1 MRKGN
6 RIKAVATSADYRFY
20 GYLCGGKL
28 HSDPTAFALSTY
40 VSHKNSGNDV
50 APMESFEPV
59 TLEGKDYVFLAGLF
73 TLDHTNGK
81 ETTYGL
87 CVTQEDMLKLLKME
101 QIASM
106 DLKTYADEYIDIIM
120 IPLCRI
126 LNPKKE
132 EYERQ
137 LVPCTD
143 PVADIVFNLC
153 LDAAKEEAANLPKLV
168 KDKMPPEDKGKKKKE
183 ERKSSE
189 IAPSTSSAESAE
201 KRSAYNLRENRGQGI
216 KDRLQDQQGQP
227 RSNKALKG
235 KVLLII

>member
-1 MRKGN
+1 MFSCEELKDQDQSSRSDSPAADSTSEVQNEKEDQQDQQDQQDQENQEDQEDQEDQDDQKNRDLGIFQQDHEFYMRKGN

-59 TLEGKDYVFLAGLF
+59 TFEGKDYVFLAGLF

-101 QIASM
+101 QIPST
-106 DLKTYADEYIDIIM
+106 DLKMYADDYIGIIM

-126 LNPKKE
+126 LTPKKE

-137 LVPCTD
+137 ATGP
-143 PVADIVFNLC
+143 IH
-153 LDAAKEEAANLPKLV
+153 
-168 KDKMPPEDKGKKKKE
+168 
-183 ERKSSE
+183 
-189 IAPSTSSAESAE
+189 
-201 KRSAYNLRENRGQGI
+201 
-216 KDRLQDQQGQP
+216 
-227 RSNKALKG
+227 
-235 KVLLII
+235 